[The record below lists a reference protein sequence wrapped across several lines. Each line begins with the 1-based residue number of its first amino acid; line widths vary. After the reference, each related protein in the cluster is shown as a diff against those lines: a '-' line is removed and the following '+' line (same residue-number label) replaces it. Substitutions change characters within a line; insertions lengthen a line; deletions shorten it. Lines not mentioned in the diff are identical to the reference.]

1 MNKVFKF
8 LVLIILF
15 LAPNAFAIEK
25 GTWSFTKEENWCYI
39 GTIPIKEECKYA
51 QRGDTYLIVYKINN
65 NPESTVQVNA
75 GYNYQEEKPVE
86 LIIDNTKFSLFSQGD
101 SAWSSNQDKKIINAM
116 INGKEMTIK
125 GYSFKGTLT
134 KDTYTL
140 IGFTSVYNQ
149 LNKDC

>member
-8 LVLIILF
+8 LLLIILF
-15 LAPNAFAIEK
+15 LAPNVFAIEK
-25 GTWSFTKEENWCYI
+25 GTWSFIKEENWCYI
-39 GTIPIKEECKYA
+39 GSIPIKEEGKYK
-51 QRGDTYLIVYKINN
+51 QRGDTYVIVYKINN

-101 SAWSSNQDKKIINAM
+101 SAWSSNQDKKIISAM
-116 INGKEMTIK
+116 INGKQMTIK

-134 KDTYTL
+134 TDTYTL
-140 IGFTSVYNQ
+140 IGFTSAYNK